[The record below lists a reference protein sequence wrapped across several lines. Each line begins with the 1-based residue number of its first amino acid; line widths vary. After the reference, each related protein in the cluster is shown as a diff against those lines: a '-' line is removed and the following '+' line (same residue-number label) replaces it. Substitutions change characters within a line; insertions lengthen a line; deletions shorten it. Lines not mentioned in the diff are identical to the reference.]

1 MAWHTHKKL
10 TLGQSRDWSNPV
22 NSYLTTWLLNIT
34 DEVWLRLINLRERL
48 SVGWY
53 TTTMYNI
60 LFLNCN
66 LCSTKNDLLYLS
78 EGSLELKQAIC
89 CLIVF
94 VVHDQT
100 SQDTNMS
107 SPSAEYVFFFCLYPV
122 WKQPETSTP
131 GSGLD
136 QSKSLFFF
144 WWYITFENI
153 SVSRCKKVSVNFTFQ
168 SPLLHILWPG
178 INLYEISSWALFK
191 KNHFKT
197 YQLKPFAAT
206 LHRGILKSTAA

>member
-10 TLGQSRDWSNPV
+10 TLGQSSNWSNPV

-107 SPSAEYVFFFCLYPV
+107 SPGAEYGFFLPLPSLETTRNFHPRIWTWSFKEFVFLV
-122 WKQPETSTP
+122 
-131 GSGLD
+131 
-136 QSKSLFFF
+136 
-144 WWYITFENI
+144 IHNIFENI

>member
-10 TLGQSRDWSNPV
+10 TLGQSSNWSNPV

-136 QSKSLFFF
+136 HSKSLFF
-144 WWYITFENI
+144 WWYITFLRIFQYLGVRKCLSTSHSSLPCFTYFDQALICMKSQVEPCLKKTI
-153 SVSRCKKVSVNFTFQ
+153 SKRTNW
-168 SPLLHILWPG
+168 SPSQPHHI
-178 INLYEISSWALFK
+178 EES
-191 KNHFKT
+191 
-197 YQLKPFAAT
+197 
-206 LHRGILKSTAA
+206 

>member
-107 SPSAEYVFFFCLYPV
+107 SPGAEYVFFA
-122 WKQPETSTP
+122 STQ
-131 GSGLD
+131 SGNNQKLPPQDLD
-136 QSKSLFFF
+136 LIIQRVCFFGD
-144 WWYITFENI
+144 T
-153 SVSRCKKVSVNFTFQ
+153 
-168 SPLLHILWPG
+168 
-178 INLYEISSWALFK
+178 
-191 KNHFKT
+191 
-197 YQLKPFAAT
+197 
-206 LHRGILKSTAA
+206 

>member
-10 TLGQSRDWSNPV
+10 TLGQSSNWSNPV

-107 SPSAEYVFFFCLYPV
+107 SPGAECFFLPLPSLETTRNFHPRIWTWSIKKFVFFLV
-122 WKQPETSTP
+122 
-131 GSGLD
+131 
-136 QSKSLFFF
+136 
-144 WWYITFENI
+144 IHNI
-153 SVSRCKKVSVNFTFQ
+153 WEYFS
-168 SPLLHILWPG
+168 I
-178 INLYEISSWALFK
+178 
-191 KNHFKT
+191 
-197 YQLKPFAAT
+197 
-206 LHRGILKSTAA
+206 